1 MLMRANFDPER
12 SFGYVLFE
20 TARLLSKR
28 FDQLAR
34 TLGLTRAQ
42 CQVLSRLALHEGINQ
57 AGLADLLE
65 LEPISLARCLDR
77 MEQAGWIERRLDP
90 TDRRA
95 RLLYMTEKARP
106 LFDRILQLAYEVR
119 MEALVGLAEDE
130 RDRLLDMLHHV
141 RGNLIDRAAAPAPA
155 PEPAPAVAAE
165 AK

>member
-1 MLMRANFDPER
+1 MLMVSTYDPER

-57 AGLADLLE
+57 AGLAELLE

-77 MEQAGWIERRLDP
+77 MEQAGWVERRLDP
-90 TDRRA
+90 ADRRA
-95 RLLYMTEKARP
+95 RLLYMTAKARP
-106 LFDRILQLAYEVR
+106 LFDQILQLAYEVR
-119 MEALVGLAEDE
+119 MEALVGLGEDE
-130 RDRLLDMLHHV
+130 RDRLLDMLQHV
-141 RGNLIDRAAAPAPA
+141 RANMIDRASAPV
-155 PEPAPAVAAE
+155 PERARVAVE